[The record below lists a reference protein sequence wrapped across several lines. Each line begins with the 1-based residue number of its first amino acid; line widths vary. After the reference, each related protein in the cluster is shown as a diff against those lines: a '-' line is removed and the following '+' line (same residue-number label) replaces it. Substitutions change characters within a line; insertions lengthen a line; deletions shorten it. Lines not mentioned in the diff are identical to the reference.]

1 MKIKTGIGQDSHRFE
16 NEKGKPLMLAGIK
29 FDYPFGLEGNSDA
42 DVVFHSI
49 TNSISSVT
57 GKNILGEL
65 ADQLVNDGQ
74 KDSSEYLKLAL
85 NDLDDWKI
93 NHIAIAIEC
102 LKPKLS
108 RHLEAMKQSI
118 SNICKINT
126 SDIGITATTGESL
139 TAFGKGKGIQAIT
152 IITVSKL

>member
-1 MKIKTGIGQDSHRFE
+1 MTKIIISLEKKEHFRIAREIQD
-16 NEKGKPLMLAGIK
+16 
-29 FDYPFGLEGNSDA
+29 Y
-42 DVVFHSI
+42 V
-49 TNSISSVT
+49 
-57 GKNILGEL
+57 
-65 ADQLVNDGQ
+65 DG
-74 KDSSEYLKLAL
+74 
-85 NDLDDWKI
+85 WKI

-108 RHLEAMKQSI
+108 NHLEAMKQSI

-126 SDIGITATTGESL
+126 SDIGITATTGENL